1 MKQGK
6 LSNERLESLILS
18 KFGHTRV
25 EVVCSPGI
33 GVDCAA
39 VDLSGRLAV
48 LSCDPITSAKE
59 NAGRLTVHINCN
71 DAAAAGAEPIGLLI
85 TLLAPPS
92 AGYEDIGKLADEIA
106 EAAAEANVDIIGG
119 HTEVTDSVTRI
130 ITSAAVIA
138 RCVLDRPITPAGMR
152 EGDHLVMTKTAGL
165 EGTAII
171 AEDFKA
177 RLKGVLSETEL
188 MEARGFINRIS
199 VVKEGVYAARH
210 GASAMH
216 DITEGG
222 VFGAAWEMAY
232 ASKKGICLDL
242 RSIPVHPITEK
253 ICTALSID
261 LYRLISSGSMLIS
274 CRNGEEMVRGLAS
287 SGVDAAIIGYVGG
300 EGVRLADNTIIE
312 APGRDELYKLFT

>member
-1 MKQGK
+1 
-6 LSNERLESLILS
+6 
-18 KFGHTRV
+18 
-25 EVVCSPGI
+25 
-33 GVDCAA
+33 
-39 VDLSGRLAV
+39 
-48 LSCDPITSAKE
+48 
-59 NAGRLTVHINCN
+59 
-71 DAAAAGAEPIGLLI
+71 
-85 TLLAPPS
+85 
-92 AGYEDIGKLADEIA
+92 
-106 EAAAEANVDIIGG
+106 
-119 HTEVTDSVTRI
+119 
-130 ITSAAVIA
+130 
-138 RCVLDRPITPAGMR
+138 
-152 EGDHLVMTKTAGL
+152 
-165 EGTAII
+165 
-171 AEDFKA
+171 
-177 RLKGVLSETEL
+177 